1 MSFLQVSIP
10 IGTLTSL
17 VEDVRK
23 QVNAGRL
30 KPTSFGS
37 DIERRTPELNQLIS
51 VLTLKLKRN
60 YTRSSLL
67 WVTFS
72 EPCDLDKL
80 EGEKCVF
87 CIRTSEPVTAWWT
100 DMVRKI
106 CMGRN
111 DVLICEEGCL
121 RTGMG
126 EGGIYLILYDNVDKL
141 QTPTTLRE
149 QSKQQN
155 ERHSVTRQ
163 ARHTTIDRA
172 IKIEEAR
179 GIITLEECQKQ
190 LAFWEKLSKEI
201 MKKRKRELDSP
212 AQPEI
217 DCCCDADAMVDEGE
231 EHTTLSMQDDYQLQ
245 LALLEDRNRKR
256 LKRE

>member
-1 MSFLQVSIP
+1 
-10 IGTLTSL
+10 
-17 VEDVRK
+17 
-23 QVNAGRL
+23 
-30 KPTSFGS
+30 
-37 DIERRTPELNQLIS
+37 
-51 VLTLKLKRN
+51 
-60 YTRSSLL
+60 
-67 WVTFS
+67 
-72 EPCDLDKL
+72 
-80 EGEKCVF
+80 
-87 CIRTSEPVTAWWT
+87 
-100 DMVRKI
+100 
-106 CMGRN
+106 MGRN